1 MKILFVGCGDI
12 GIRVTRAIPDSEL
25 RFNCQIQAMRRNPSA
40 LPVGIDAIKGDLCNS
55 NDLLAVLDK
64 SNIDV
69 IIVTLTADDMS
80 DQGYLDSYV
89 AGAKALKIAVTSTI
103 HPPSLV
109 IWISSTGVYG
119 QTGGEWVDELSEVA
133 PRSFRGKRL
142 VQAEQ
147 LVSSLSKSR
156 AVDPNSSIKS
166 TVIRFSGIYGPGRNR
181 LINQIRQGN
190 IAPKDPVAWTN
201 RIHSEDCAGVIV
213 HLLEQHSQGKP
224 LGSLYLATD
233 DEPASAHKMQNW
245 LAGELE
251 LNFSAKDK
259 DKKNKQTGIFSNR
272 RCSNK
277 LLKKSGYKFLFP
289 TFREGY
295 RLLLKE

>member
-1 MKILFVGCGDI
+1 M
-12 GIRVTRAIPDSEL
+12 
-25 RFNCQIQAMRRNPSA
+25 
-40 LPVGIDAIKGDLCNS
+40 
-55 NDLLAVLDK
+55 
-64 SNIDV
+64 
-69 IIVTLTADDMS
+69 
-80 DQGYLDSYV
+80 
-89 AGAKALKIAVTSTI
+89 
-103 HPPSLV
+103 
-109 IWISSTGVYG
+109 
-119 QTGGEWVDELSEVA
+119 A